1 MEKLLKKAQ
10 KIKKQLQNNSDVI
23 IRKLENSIILYID
36 GICNDE
42 EISLNIIGAISSPNI
57 PQKQLATTDAEIAD
71 ALLHGK
77 TVALTHDGDFV
88 YNTTK
93 YDIRPVAE
101 PPTSVVIRG
110 PREGFTENIKVN
122 IGLIRKRLI
131 TKNLVIKDFIVGRET
146 KTSVKVLF
154 MSNIADKNVIKLLTQ
169 RLNKI
174 DIDGI
179 IDSYYIM
186 QFISDNPYSLFKQVG
201 QSEKPDII
209 TAKLLE
215 GRVAIVVDGSP
226 IVLTVPF
233 LLAEDLQSSNDYYSN
248 NLRATFVRMIRIIGA
263 FTATLM
269 PGIYLSL
276 LLYHYEIIPMKFLVT
291 IINTTQNLPLSPFLE
306 ILFIILLFE
315 ILFEASIR
323 MPKYL
328 GVAISIVGALI
339 LGDTAVKAG
348 LVSPPGVMVVAISA
362 ITIYSVPDESDI
374 ISVLRVVFTLLGGIL
389 GLQGVL
395 GGLIVLVSYLCNHKS
410 FGVFY
415 LAPYAPFVAA
425 DQKDFIFKSNITKL
439 VNRPQSLKQKNKKRL
454 KYEKDH
460 WHKSHNSCFN
470 P

>member
-1 MEKLLKKAQ
+1 MEKLLKTAN
-10 KIKKQLQNNSDVI
+10 KIKKKLKNNSDVI
-23 IRKLENSIILYID
+23 IRSLENCVIMYID
-36 GICNDE
+36 GICNTE
-42 EISLNIIGAISSPNI
+42 QISLNIVGKISNPAQGEMQQISTE
-57 PQKQLATTDAEIAD
+57 KEIVD

-77 TVALTHDGDFV
+77 TVKLSQDGHFV

-93 YDIRPVAE
+93 YDIRPVSE

-131 TKNLVIKDFIVGRET
+131 TDNLVIKDFVVGRET
-146 KTSVKVLF
+146 KTSIKVLYLD
-154 MSNIADKNVIKLLTQ
+154 NIADENVINKLSQ

-179 IDSYYIM
+179 IDSYYVM
-186 QFISDNPYSLFKQVG
+186 QFISDRPYSLFKQVG

-248 NLRATFVRMIRIIGA
+248 NMRASFVRVIRLFGA
-263 FTATLM
+263 FTATLV

-374 ISVLRVVFTLLGGIL
+374 ISILRLVFTFLGGIL

-395 GGLIVLVSYLCNHKS
+395 AGVVVMVSYLCNHKS
-410 FGVFY
+410 FDTPY
-415 LAPYAPFVAA
+415 LAPYSPFIPK
-425 DQKDFIFKSNITKL
+425 DQKDFLFKANITKL
-439 VNRPQSLKQKNKKRL
+439 SSRPESIKQKNKKRL
-454 KYEKDH
+454 NYEKND
-460 WHKSHNSCFN
+460 
-470 P
+470 